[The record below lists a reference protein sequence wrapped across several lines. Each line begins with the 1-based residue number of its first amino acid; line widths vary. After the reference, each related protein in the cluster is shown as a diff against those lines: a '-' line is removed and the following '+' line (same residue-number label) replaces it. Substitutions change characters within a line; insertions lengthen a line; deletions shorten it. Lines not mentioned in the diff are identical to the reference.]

1 MERKEEWWNNIITLR
16 LSVFFGM
23 IVTNKV
29 GKPNKR
35 IGDFTMAT
43 KKSSSSSKKSTGS
56 SKKSASSTS
65 TKKKPTSA
73 ALKAAVIQL
82 EEQETGKKKNTVILR
97 VLAFVLWALAALAMY
112 CPQIGDMNLPFGA
125 VRMLFLNCVVEC
137 VVDII
142 VAGVLCV
149 IAALLWKKANHIHP
163 TKSSNKFVQIVWNQL
178 GVIMA
183 GIIMAPLAII
193 MIVKNDELEEKTKKI
208 VAAVL
213 AVVFIAASAGSADY
227 HPVTQDEVDQIIEE
241 ASEDGYTGDTY
252 WTKYGRSYHF
262 SLECQSLRHTDEGN
276 IYSGTLEEALES
288 NRTDPCDFCALG
300 DKEHVDQD
308 TEGGESVEDT
318 DAATEE

>member
-1 MERKEEWWNNIITLR
+1 
-16 LSVFFGM
+16 
-23 IVTNKV
+23 
-29 GKPNKR
+29 
-35 IGDFTMAT
+35 MAT
-43 KKSSSSSKKSTGS
+43 KKTTSSTTKKSTS
-56 SKKSASSTS
+56 SAKKSTSST

-82 EEQETGKKKNTVILR
+82 EEQETGKKKNTVLLR
-97 VLAFVLWALAALAMY
+97 VLAFVLWALAAVAMY
-112 CPQIGDMNLPFGA
+112 CPQIGDLNLPFGA

-137 VVDII
+137 VVDIV

-149 IAALLWKKANHIHP
+149 IAALLWKRANHIHP
-163 TKSSNKFVQIVWNQL
+163 TKSSNKFVQLVWNQL

-193 MIVKNDELEEKTKKI
+193 MIVKNDELEDKTKKI
-208 VAAVL
+208 VAAAL
-213 AVVFIAASAGSADY
+213 AVVFVAASAGSADY

-241 ASEDGYTGDTY
+241 ANEDGYTGDTY

-262 SLECQSLRHTDEGN
+262 SLECQSLRRTDEGN

-300 DKEHVDQD
+300 DEEHD
-308 TEGGESVEDT
+308 
-318 DAATEE
+318 DAVTEE